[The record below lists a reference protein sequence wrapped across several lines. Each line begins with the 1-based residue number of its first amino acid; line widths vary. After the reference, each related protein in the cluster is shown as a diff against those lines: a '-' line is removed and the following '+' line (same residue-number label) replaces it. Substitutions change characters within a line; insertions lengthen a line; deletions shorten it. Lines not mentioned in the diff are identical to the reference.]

1 MTDARALENLLR
13 ELAPQV
19 LGALVRRYGH
29 FDLAEDAVQEALLVA
44 ATQWPGR
51 GTPQDSRA
59 WLIRVASR
67 KMIDL
72 LRSEQSRRD
81 REMADAVARV
91 PPAAESGPAADGDDS
106 IILLFLCCHP
116 SLSAPSQI
124 ALTLRAV
131 GGLTTQEIAR
141 ALLVPDATMSQRIS
155 RAKKQIKSSAIP
167 FRLPPA
173 EEYPQR
179 RDAVLQVLYL
189 MFNEGYASTFGNDL
203 HRTELSS
210 EAIRLAR
217 MMYRVQP
224 ADGEVAGLLALML
237 LTDARR
243 PARTTAAG
251 ALIPMAEQNRT
262 LWKRELIAEGTALLT
277 AAMTRTEPGPYQLQ
291 AAIAA
296 VHDEAERAVDT
307 DWAQILALYTLLE
320 RRSDNPVVRLNRA
333 VAAAMVHGPRVGP
346 CDVGRGGRGSPR
358 RRASPP
364 RRRSRAPRRDGGRP
378 RNGPRAIPFGRPSHD
393 EHCRTALPHVACGA
407 TDPVIGVPAAKC
419 SKPPRADVEN
429 ESTAP
434 RYLHGHL
441 RTE

>member
-1 MTDARALENLLR
+1 MSDARAIENLLR
-13 ELAPQV
+13 DLAPQV

-29 FDLAEDAVQEALLVA
+29 FDVAEDAVQEALLVA
-44 ATQWPGR
+44 ATQWPSG
-51 GTPQDSRA
+51 GTPQDPRA

-91 PPAAESGPAADGDDS
+91 PPAAEAGPAADGDDS
-106 IILLFLCCHP
+106 LILLFLCCHP

-124 ALTLRAV
+124 AMTLRAV

-155 RAKKQIKSSAIP
+155 RAKKQIKSSGVP
-167 FRLPPA
+167 FRLPPP

-203 HRTELSS
+203 HRAELSG
-210 EAIRLAR
+210 EAIRWAR
-217 MMYRVQP
+217 MMHRVQP
-224 ADGEVAGLLALML
+224 EDGEVAGLLALML

-243 PARTTAAG
+243 LARTTPAG
-251 ALIPMAEQNRT
+251 ALIPMAEQVRT
-262 LWKRELIAEGTALLT
+262 LWNRELIAEGTALLT

-291 AAIAA
+291 ASIAA
-296 VHDEAERAVDT
+296 VHDEAERAADT

-333 VAAAMVHGPRVGP
+333 VAAAMVHGPRVGLAML
-346 CDVGRGGRGSPR
+346 DAAAADPR
-358 RRASPP
+358 VADHHRLDAVAAHLAEMAGDRETARARYRSAARRTMNIA
-364 RRRSRAPRRDGGRP
+364 
-378 RNGPRAIPFGRPSHD
+378 
-393 EHCRTALPHVACGA
+393 EQ
-407 TDPVIGVPAAKC
+407 
-419 SKPPRADVEN
+419 
-429 ESTAP
+429 
-434 RYLHGHL
+434 RYLTL
-441 RTE
+441 RAERLTP